1 MWIWIRRALVAS
13 LLLATAALLAG
24 WAALRGSVPAYD
36 GELALPGLSAPVS
49 VTRDAL
55 GVVTIDAANR
65 ADMAR
70 ALGFVHG
77 QERYFEM
84 DLMRRLSAGEL
95 AGLLG
100 ERALPVDR
108 SNRMHRLRARVAG
121 ALPTIVG
128 PEASVLAAYTEG
140 INAGLGALAYVV
152 SAARRPN
159 ARR

>member
-1 MWIWIRRALVAS
+1 MWMWIRRALVAS
-13 LLLATAALLAG
+13 LLLATATLLAG

-84 DLMRRLSAGEL
+84 DLMRRLSGGARAGR
-95 AGLLG
+95 LG
-100 ERALPVDR
+100 GRALPVERGD
-108 SNRMHRLRARVAG
+108 
-121 ALPTIVG
+121 P
-128 PEASVLAAYTEG
+128 
-140 INAGLGALAYVV
+140 
-152 SAARRPN
+152 RR
-159 ARR
+159 RRR